1 MSEALDVVEK
11 LNIELFEKGHEDG
24 FLFDYLSDG
33 FVESIEFCKNRIW
46 DSDSDEREWLDLYE
60 EYETLEGFVRKK
72 IKVMS
77 AELALI
83 AEDMGE

>member
-11 LNIELFEKGHEDG
+11 LNIELFEKGYEDG

-33 FVESIEFCKNRIW
+33 FVEVIEFCQNRIW
-46 DSDSDEREWLDLYE
+46 DSDSDEREWLELYE
-60 EYETLEGFVRKK
+60 DYETLEGFVRKK

-83 AEDMGE
+83 AEDLGE